1 MAIIL
6 TAQKVESSER
16 DCPSKYEQT
25 HNLVL
30 ICCLMQKKPITKT
43 LLIILVIDLNKS
55 CKLQVHFAKTSK
67 RHYLRFHILILPLN
81 SIKGLVCVI
90 STSKIF
96 QIFGPNKL
104 KVSRLL

>member
-16 DCPSKYEQT
+16 VCPSKYEQT

-30 ICCLMQKKPITKT
+30 ICA
-43 LLIILVIDLNKS
+43 LVIGLKKS
-55 CKLQVHFAKTSK
+55 CKLQVHFAKTAK
-67 RHYLRFHILILPLN
+67 FHILILPLN

>member
-30 ICCLMQKKPITKT
+30 ICA
-43 LLIILVIDLNKS
+43 LVIDLKKS
-55 CKLQVHFAKTSK
+55 CKLQVHFAKTAK